1 MITDYCLKLMIDVN
15 TINKNSHSKPI
26 SKLRAYFAFVYGTE
40 DINIFMFRR
49 EMKWYILAIYKYFF
63 I

>member
-1 MITDYCLKLMIDVN
+1 MIDVN